1 MRVRK
6 SELHAHSF
14 SHLSVPGGGGPWGG
28 DPLEDSQGA
37 WHRHVGALRG
47 VALVLRDV
55 AGVLQGAY
63 QVEVAQSGVQIQE
76 HGLVLE
82 PGRQRQQQLLQLVA
96 PSAALPSS
104 LHI

>member
-1 MRVRK
+1 MLKTPR
-6 SELHAHSF
+6 SL

-28 DPLEDSQGA
+28 DPLEESQGA
-37 WHRHVGALRG
+37 RHRHVGALRG
-47 VALVLRDV
+47 VALVLRDE
-55 AGVLQGAY
+55 AGVLRGAY

-82 PGRQRQQQLLQLVA
+82 PGRRRRQQQQLQLQLAA

-104 LHI
+104 LRI